1 MKILNAALAV
11 LVSGVA
17 LAEPADGGLP
27 VSANVKGRENTEWS
41 QAYAFHLTDG
51 QKDLPRVFIVGDSIS
66 GLYQDFVQKGLAGR
80 VNVSYWISSYCVTRP
95 IYLKLLEIY
104 LDEGKYDVIHFNNGL
119 HSLRTPTGDYARE
132 LEVVF
137 RLIRKKQPQAKIVW
151 ATSTPLK
158 GERTKKVKELN
169 AAAADVVAR
178 VGGIAT
184 DDLFALL
191 DPLDREANWADEYH
205 HKVKTREMTAK
216 KVAEAIL
223 AEIEIDSGEVK

>member
-80 VNVSYWISSYCVTRP
+80 VNVSYWRN
-95 IYLKLLEIY
+95 K
-104 LDEGKYDVIHFNNGL
+104 N
-119 HSLRTPTGDYARE
+119 
-132 LEVVF
+132 EV
-137 RLIRKKQPQAKIVW
+137 R
-151 ATSTPLK
+151 
-158 GERTKKVKELN
+158 N
-169 AAAADVVAR
+169 A
-178 VGGIAT
+178 
-184 DDLFALL
+184 
-191 DPLDREANWADEYH
+191 
-205 HKVKTREMTAK
+205 
-216 KVAEAIL
+216 
-223 AEIEIDSGEVK
+223 